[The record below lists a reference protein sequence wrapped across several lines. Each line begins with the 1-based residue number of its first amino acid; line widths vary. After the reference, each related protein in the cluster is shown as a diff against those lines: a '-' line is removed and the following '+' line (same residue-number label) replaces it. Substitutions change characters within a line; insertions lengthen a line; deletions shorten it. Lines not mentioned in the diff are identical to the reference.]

1 MSAFSLTPKAC
12 YIALTFLWEAEFII
26 IWNISKIGKYS
37 SHSDS
42 EMRLYDFMRLNALV
56 AFRGEW
62 EKLSNGFVMLW
73 ISSF

>member
-1 MSAFSLTPKAC
+1 MSAYSLTPKAC
-12 YIALTFLWEAEFII
+12 YIALTLIWEAEFII

-42 EMRLYDFMRLNALV
+42 ETRFHALV

-73 ISSF
+73 ISYL